1 MKSILSIF
9 IPAFLI
15 CISNIYAQKDYK
27 EYLQKAYALFAEG
40 EYQMAKKTLNAYQQ
54 LSGQTDLKL
63 KKKIELC
70 IDYVHKAED
79 AQNKQQYLNA
89 IDYYKQV
96 KENNPSDSKIS
107 REINLLQNL
116 LIRSQNSTMQE
127 KTYKIGD
134 IIQIGYHRG
143 RIAYLDSSNK
153 HGWVITNIRSVA
165 SHGPTGRREGC
176 KGIYGVVPTKEELL
190 VIYRNKNT
198 LGLYNEYWSSSL
210 AKKEKNGW
218 GNWSD
223 DWYYTVDF
231 SSGSVQKRR
240 CGEKGKACY
249 FIEIMKF

>member
-54 LSGQTDLKL
+54 LSGQTDSKL

-70 IDYVHKAED
+70 IDYVHKAEN
-79 AQNKQQYLNA
+79 AQNKQQYSNA

-96 KENNPSDSKIS
+96 KESNPSDPRVS

-116 LIRSQNSTMQE
+116 LVRSQNSTMQE

-134 IIQIGYHRG
+134 IIQIGSNRG

-153 HGWVITNIRSVA
+153 HGWVITNISSVA
-165 SHGPTGRREGC
+165 SHRPYSV
-176 KGIYGVVPTKEELL
+176 GIYGVLPTKEELL
-190 VIYRNKNT
+190 VIYKNKNT

-249 FIEIMKF
+249 SIEIMKF